1 MDITILWRCLDD
13 DRLFVLGN
21 EIMETLIGLAIAVL
35 VGWVL
40 AQIIIWFFK

>member
-21 EIMETLIGLAIAVL
+21 EIMETLIGLAISVL